1 MGKTSSLH
9 TILVSLPEIRAAIIQ
24 TGVPSLQLSSG
35 DTELHLYL
43 AAVVT
48 LDDGVV
54 LLARGDG
61 VGVQL
66 GAGGRGRG
74 SGSRGCSGSAAGSR
88 DGLGGL
94 DSCDGSDGRDDGAGS
109 GRGGSGSGRRGLRQ
123 DGGHASGVGG
133 GGGGSTARAARRGAT
148 TPVGASEGADGV
160 VVAAASAGGPAE
172 QTVGDI
178 RGVAVS
184 CDTSAEVTTRR
195 DGARVVAASSLVV
208 GRGIASAAVGLDEL
222 QQTVTVGG
230 THGTITDHLLD
241 LGLGA
246 GVLNV
251 LGGAD
256 TSVAA
261 ALAVVRLHETG
272 VDDAVVGGVDTD
284 TAVAL
289 LHDDS
294 QDEAGIDAGLAGD
307 LVDGGLHGGHLGLG
321 GIGHTPLGAGR
332 SHDLLVGLEH
342 VVKAGDPARKGGP
355 SIGDEAGAT
364 EDGGVEVAATST
376 EGVAGR
382 GLVDFNYICRGARV
396 RVCDWSPRNEGEA
409 ASSQKEWKSE
419 VHRD

>member
-1 MGKTSSLH
+1 MTGCGKTSSLH
-9 TILVSLPEIRAAIIQ
+9 TILVFLPEIRAAIIQ
-24 TGVPSLQLSSG
+24 TGVPGLQLGSG
-35 DTELHLYL
+35 DTELHLHL

-66 GAGGRGRG
+66 GTGG
-74 SGSRGCSGSAAGSR
+74 SGRSGR
-88 DGLGGL
+88 GGL
-94 DSCDGSDGRDDGAGS
+94 DSCDGGDSRDEGAGS
-109 GRGGSGSGRRGLRQ
+109 GRGGSGGGRRGLRQ
-123 DGGHASGVGG
+123 NGGHAGRVGRRRG
-133 GGGGSTARAARRGAT
+133 GRGAGAARAARRGAT
-148 TPVGASEGADGV
+148 TPVGAGESADGV
-160 VVAAASAGGPAE
+160 VVAAASARGPAE
-172 QTVGDI
+172 QTVGNI
-178 RGVAVS
+178 RSVAVS
-184 CDTSAEVTTRR
+184 CDASAEVAAGS
-195 DGARVVAASSLVV
+195 DGARVVAASGLVV
-208 GRGIASAAVGLDEL
+208 GSDVASAAVRLDEL
-222 QQTVTVGG
+222 LQTVTVGG

-246 GVLNV
+246 GVLDV
-251 LGGAD
+251 LGGAG

-261 ALAVVRLHETG
+261 ALAVVRLHETR

-321 GIGHTPLGAGR
+321 GIGDTPLGAGR
-332 SHDLLVGLEH
+332 SHDLLVSLEH
-342 VVKAGDPARKGGP
+342 VVKARDPVRDGGP
-355 SIGDEAGAT
+355 SIGDQAGAT
-364 EDGGVEVAATST
+364 EDGGVEVGATST
-376 EGVAGR
+376 EGVGGR
-382 GLVDFNYICRGARV
+382 GLVDLNYICRGARV

>member
-1 MGKTSSLH
+1 MTVCEKTSSLH

-24 TGVPSLQLSSG
+24 TGVPGLELSSG
-35 DTELHLYL
+35 DTILHFHL

-48 LDDGVV
+48 LGDRVV
-54 LLARGDG
+54 LLARGNG

-74 SGSRGCSGSAAGSR
+74 GR
-88 DGLGGL
+88 GGL
-94 DSCDGSDGRDDGAGS
+94 VSCDGGGGGDDSAGS
-109 GRGGSGSGRRGLRQ
+109 GRGGGGSGRGGLRQ
-123 DGGHASGVGG
+123 NGGHASGVGG
-133 GGGGSTARAARRGAT
+133 GRGGRAAGAARRRAAA
-148 TPVGASEGADGV
+148 PVRAGESADEV
-160 VVAAASAGGPAE
+160 VVAAASARGPAQ

-178 RGVAVS
+178 RSVAVS
-184 CDTSAEVTTRR
+184 CDTSAEVTTGS

-208 GRGIASAAVGLDEL
+208 GSDIANTTVRLDEL
-222 QQTVTVGG
+222 LQTVTIGG

-246 GVLNV
+246 GVLDV

-272 VDDAVVGGVDTD
+272 VDDTVVGGVHTD

-307 LVDGGLHGGHLGLG
+307 LVDSGLHGGHLGLG
-321 GIGHTPLGAGR
+321 GIGHTPLRAGR
-332 SHDLLVGLEH
+332 SHDLLVGVEH
-342 VVKAGDPARKGGP
+342 IVKAGDPVREGGP
-355 SIGDEAGAT
+355 SIGHLAGAT
-364 EDGGVEVAATST
+364 EDGGIEVGATST